1 MESLLFIIPCYNK
14 QESIG
19 LVVGEIVALF
29 PSAQIVVCDNNST
42 DAPLMW
48 RVRPGPLFSLSVVRV
63 SNAVRRLLRDVDADC
78 FVMVDGDNTYDLSQL
93 SQAIEVF
100 RQGRYDLMTG
110 DRFAGQARSH
120 FRKGHGAGNLF
131 FTSFFRLA
139 FGIQTRDVFSGLRIF
154 SRRLVKT
161 FPLVSA
167 EFGKETELTIYGLGC
182 ACQPMIFP
190 TSVRSRVNSESKL
203 STYRDGLKILTFSL
217 RLLHREFPMRLYLP
231 ISGLSALVAAALFA
245 IPYTEFLATGMVTT
259 IPTLVTSTIFVSIAI
274 VSLFA
279 GLILK
284 EVSNLKYEQRYLIS
298 AISDECGSF
307 GSLHPLWFGGLS
319 WFCR

>member
-1 MESLLFIIPCYNK
+1 MESLAFIIPCYNE

-42 DAPLMW
+42 DRTSDVA
-48 RVRPGPLFSLSVVRV
+48 RQAGATVLFERRKGKG
-63 SNAVRRLLRDVDADC
+63 NAVRRLLRDVDADC
-78 FVMVDGDNTYDLSQL
+78 FVMVDGDNTYDLTQL

-167 EFGKETELTIYGLGC
+167 EFEIETELTIYAARMRLP
-182 ACQPMIFP
+182 ADDFP

-284 EVSNLKYEQRYLIS
+284 EVSNLKYEQRYLMYL
-298 AISDECGSF
+298 GYQ
-307 GSLHPLWFGGLS
+307 
-319 WFCR
+319 R

>member
-1 MESLLFIIPCYNK
+1 MTKFVPLVLKDLAFIIPCYNEE
-14 QESIG
+14 ESIG
-19 LVVGEIVALF
+19 FVVGEISSRF
-29 PSAQIVVCDNNST
+29 PLAQIVVCDNNST
-42 DAPLMW
+42 DSTSDVA
-48 RVRPGPLFSLSVVRV
+48 REAGATVLFERRKGKG
-63 SNAVRRLLRDVDADC
+63 NAVRRLLRDVDADI

-93 SQAIEVF
+93 GQAIDVF
-100 RQGRYDLMTG
+100 RTGCFDLMTG
-110 DRFAGQARSH
+110 DRFAGQSRSH
-120 FRKGHGAGNLF
+120 FRKGHGTGNIF

-167 EFGKETELTIYGLGC
+167 EFEIETELTIYAARMRLP
-182 ACQPMIFP
+182 ADDFP

-203 STYRDGLKILTFSL
+203 STFRDGFKILTFSL

-231 ISGLSALVAAALFA
+231 FSVLAALVAVILFA
-245 IPYTEFLATGMVTT
+245 IPYSEFLSTGEVST

-284 EVSNLKYEQRYLIS
+284 EVSNLKYEQRYLRYLGYS
-298 AISDECGSF
+298 
-307 GSLHPLWFGGLS
+307 
-319 WFCR
+319 R

>member
-1 MESLLFIIPCYNK
+1 LERLAFIVPCYNE

-19 LVVGEIVALF
+19 LVIEEIFLLF
-29 PSAQIVVCDNNST
+29 PAAAIYVCDNNSNDRT
-42 DAPLMW
+42 SEVARDAGAI
-48 RVRPGPLFSLSVVRV
+48 VLSEHRKGKG
-63 SNAVRRLLRDVDADC
+63 NAVRRLLRDVEADIY
-78 FVMVDGDNTYDLSQL
+78 VMVDGDNTYNLSNL
-93 SQAIEVF
+93 GQAIDVF
-100 RQGRYDLMTG
+100 RDGCYDLMTG
-110 DRFAGQARSH
+110 DRFAGQSRSH
-120 FRKGHGAGNLF
+120 FRKGHGTGNLF
-131 FTSFFRLA
+131 FTSFFRFA

-167 EFGKETELTIYGLGC
+167 EFEIETELTIYAARMRLPAGD
-182 ACQPMIFP
+182 FP

-231 ISGLSALVAAALFA
+231 ISAVAALIAVVLFL
-245 IPYTEFLATGMVTT
+245 IPYSEYLATGQVST

-284 EVSNLKYEQRYLIS
+284 EVSNIKYEQRYLHYLGFS
-298 AISDECGSF
+298 
-307 GSLHPLWFGGLS
+307 
-319 WFCR
+319 R

>member
-1 MESLLFIIPCYNK
+1 MERLAFIVPCYNE

-19 LVVGEIVALF
+19 LVVEEIFLLF
-29 PSAQIVVCDNNST
+29 PSAAIYVCDNNSNDRT
-42 DAPLMW
+42 SEVARDAGAI
-48 RVRPGPLFSLSVVRV
+48 VLSEHRKGKG
-63 SNAVRRLLRDVDADC
+63 NAVRRLLRDVEADIY
-78 FVMVDGDNTYDLSQL
+78 VMVDGDNTYNLSNL
-93 SQAIEVF
+93 GQAIDVF
-100 RQGRYDLMTG
+100 RDGCYDLMTG

-120 FRKGHGAGNLF
+120 FRKGHGTGNLF
-131 FTSFFRLA
+131 FTSFFRFA

-167 EFGKETELTIYGLGC
+167 EFEIETELTIYAARMRLPAGD
-182 ACQPMIFP
+182 FP

-231 ISGLSALVAAALFA
+231 ISAVAALIAVVLFL
-245 IPYTEFLATGMVTT
+245 IPYSEYLATGQVST

-284 EVSNLKYEQRYLIS
+284 EVSNIKYEQRYLHYLGFS
-298 AISDECGSF
+298 
-307 GSLHPLWFGGLS
+307 
-319 WFCR
+319 R

>member
-1 MESLLFIIPCYNK
+1 MLERLAFIVPCYNE

-19 LVVGEIVALF
+19 LVVEEIFLLF
-29 PSAQIVVCDNNST
+29 PAAEIYVCDNNSNDRT
-42 DAPLMW
+42 SEVARDAGAI
-48 RVRPGPLFSLSVVRV
+48 VLSEYRKGKG
-63 SNAVRRLLRDVDADC
+63 NAVRRLLRDVEADI
-78 FVMVDGDNTYDLSQL
+78 FVMVDGDNTYNLSNL
-93 SQAIEVF
+93 GQAIDVF
-100 RQGRYDLMTG
+100 RDGCYDLMTG

-120 FRKGHGAGNLF
+120 FRKGHGTGNLF
-131 FTSFFRLA
+131 FTSFFRFA

-167 EFGKETELTIYGLGC
+167 EFEIETELTIYAARMRLPAGD
-182 ACQPMIFP
+182 FP

-203 STYRDGLKILTFSL
+203 STYRDGLKILMFSL

-231 ISGLSALVAAALFA
+231 ISAMAALIAAVMFL
-245 IPYTEFLATGMVTT
+245 IPYSEYLATGQVST
-259 IPTLVTSTIFVSIAI
+259 IPTLVTSNIFVSIAI

-284 EVSNLKYEQRYLIS
+284 EVSNIKYEQRYLHYLGFS
-298 AISDECGSF
+298 
-307 GSLHPLWFGGLS
+307 
-319 WFCR
+319 R

>member
-1 MESLLFIIPCYNK
+1 MESLAFIIPCYNE

-19 LVVGEIVALF
+19 LVVGEIAALF
-29 PSAQIVVCDNNST
+29 PGAQIVVCDNNST
-42 DAPLMW
+42 DRTSDVA
-48 RVRPGPLFSLSVVRV
+48 RQAGATVLFERRKGKG
-63 SNAVRRLLRDVDADC
+63 NAVRRLLRDVDADC

-167 EFGKETELTIYGLGC
+167 EFEIETELTIYAARMRLP
-182 ACQPMIFP
+182 ADDFP

-231 ISGLSALVAAALFA
+231 ISGLAALVAAVLFA
-245 IPYTEFLATGMVTT
+245 IPYAEFLATGVVTT

-284 EVSNLKYEQRYLIS
+284 EVSNLKYEQRYLRYL
-298 AISDECGSF
+298 GYQ
-307 GSLHPLWFGGLS
+307 
-319 WFCR
+319 R

>member
-1 MESLLFIIPCYNK
+1 MMLGVAFIIPCYNE

-19 LVVGEIVALF
+19 LVISEIRSIF
-29 PSAQIVVCDNNST
+29 PSAGIFVCDNNSNDRT
-42 DAPLMW
+42 SEVAASAGAT
-48 RVRPGPLFSLSVVRV
+48 VLFEREKGKG
-63 SNAVRRLLRDVDADC
+63 NAVRRLLRDVEASLY
-78 FVMVDGDNTYDLSQL
+78 VMVDGDNTYDLS
-93 SQAIEVF
+93 SVNSAIDELKAN
-100 RQGRYDLMTG
+100 RYDLMTG
-110 DRFAGQARSH
+110 DRFARLGKSH

-167 EFGKETELTIYGLGC
+167 EFEIETEMTIYAARMRL
-182 ACQPMIFP
+182 PVSDFP
-190 TSVRSRVNSESKL
+190 TNVQSRVNSESKL
-203 STYRDGLKILTFSL
+203 STYSDGFKILIFSL

-231 ISGLSALVAAALFA
+231 ISAIAAFIAVILFA
-245 IPYTEFLATGMVTT
+245 IPYSEYLSTGQVST

-284 EVSNLKYEQRYLIS
+284 EVSNLKYEQRYLS
-298 AISDECGSF
+298 YLGFS
-307 GSLHPLWFGGLS
+307 
-319 WFCR
+319 R

>member
-1 MESLLFIIPCYNK
+1 MEKLAFIVPCYNE

-19 LVVGEIVALF
+19 LVVSEISGLF
-29 PSAQIVVCDNNST
+29 PGAEIVVCDNNSSDRT
-42 DAPLMW
+42 SEVA
-48 RVRPGPLFSLSVVRV
+48 RQAGATVLFERRKGKG
-63 SNAVRRLLRDVDADC
+63 NAVRRLLRDVDADV
-78 FVMVDGDNTYDLSQL
+78 FVMVDGDNTYDLSKL
-93 SQAIEVF
+93 NDAIMAF
-100 RQGRYDLMTG
+100 CHGRYDLMTG
-110 DRFAGQARSH
+110 DRFAGQVRSH
-120 FRKGHGAGNLF
+120 FRKGHGFGNLF

-167 EFGKETELTIYGLGC
+167 EFEIETELTIYAARMRL
-182 ACQPMIFP
+182 PVDDFP

-203 STYRDGLKILTFSL
+203 STYSDGLKILTFSL

-231 ISGLSALVAAALFA
+231 ISGIAALVAVLLFA
-245 IPYTEFLATGMVTT
+245 IPYSEFLVTGVVTT

-284 EVSNLKYEQRYLIS
+284 EVSNLKYEQRYLRYL
-298 AISDECGSF
+298 AY
-307 GSLHPLWFGGLS
+307 H
-319 WFCR
+319 R

>member
-1 MESLLFIIPCYNK
+1 MRLVVKKLAFIIPCYNE

-19 LVVGEIVALF
+19 LVVREVSGLF
-29 PSAQIVVCDNNST
+29 PAAQIVVCDNNST
-42 DAPLMW
+42 DRTSDVA
-48 RVRPGPLFSLSVVRV
+48 REAGATVLFERRKGKG
-63 SNAVRRLLRDVDADC
+63 NAVRRLLRDVDADV
-78 FVMVDGDNTYDLSQL
+78 FVMVDGDNTYDLSKL
-93 SQAIEVF
+93 RQAIEEF
-100 RQGRYDLMTG
+100 HQGGYDLMTG

-120 FRKGHGAGNLF
+120 FRKGHGTGNLF

-167 EFGKETELTIYGLGC
+167 EFEIETELTIYAARMRLP
-182 ACQPMIFP
+182 ADDFP

-231 ISGLSALVAAALFA
+231 ISGLAALVAAVLFA
-245 IPYTEFLATGMVTT
+245 IPYAEFLSTGMVTT
-259 IPTLVTSTIFVSIAI
+259 IPTLVTSTIFVSISI

-284 EVSNLKYEQRYLIS
+284 EVSNLKYEQRYLHYL
-298 AISDECGSF
+298 GY
-307 GSLHPLWFGGLS
+307 
-319 WFCR
+319 RR

>member
-1 MESLLFIIPCYNK
+1 MERLAFIVPCYNE

-19 LVVGEIVALF
+19 LVVEEISFLF
-29 PSAQIVVCDNNST
+29 PSAAIYICDNNSNDRT
-42 DAPLMW
+42 SEIALEAGAI
-48 RVRPGPLFSLSVVRV
+48 VLFEHRKGKG
-63 SNAVRRLLRDVDADC
+63 NAVRRLLRDVEADI
-78 FVMVDGDNTYDLSQL
+78 FVMVDGDNTYNLSGL
-93 SQAIEVF
+93 GKAIDVF
-100 RQGRYDLMTG
+100 RDGCYDLMTG

-131 FTSFFRLA
+131 FTSFFRFA

-167 EFGKETELTIYGLGC
+167 EFEIETELTIYAARMRLP
-182 ACQPMIFP
+182 ARDFP

-217 RLLHREFPMRLYLP
+217 RLLHREYPMRLYLP
-231 ISGLSALVAAALFA
+231 ISAVATLIALVLFL
-245 IPYTEFLATGMVTT
+245 IPYSEYLATGQVST

-284 EVSNLKYEQRYLIS
+284 EVSNLKYEQRYLHYLGFS
-298 AISDECGSF
+298 
-307 GSLHPLWFGGLS
+307 
-319 WFCR
+319 R

>member
-1 MESLLFIIPCYNK
+1 MESLAFIIPCYNE

-42 DAPLMW
+42 DRTSDVA
-48 RVRPGPLFSLSVVRV
+48 RQAGATVLFERRKGKG
-63 SNAVRRLLRDVDADC
+63 NAVRRLLRDVDADC

-167 EFGKETELTIYGLGC
+167 EFEIETELTIYAARMRLP
-182 ACQPMIFP
+182 ADDFP

-231 ISGLSALVAAALFA
+231 ISGLSALVAAVLFA
-245 IPYTEFLATGMVTT
+245 IPYTEFLATGIVTT

-284 EVSNLKYEQRYLIS
+284 EVSNLKYEQRYLIYL
-298 AISDECGSF
+298 GYQ
-307 GSLHPLWFGGLS
+307 
-319 WFCR
+319 R

>member
-1 MESLLFIIPCYNK
+1 MERLAFIVPCYNE

-19 LVVGEIVALF
+19 LVVEEIFLLF
-29 PSAQIVVCDNNST
+29 PAAEIYVCDNNSNDRT
-42 DAPLMW
+42 SEVA
-48 RVRPGPLFSLSVVRV
+48 RNAGAIVLFEHRKGKG
-63 SNAVRRLLRDVDADC
+63 NAVRRLLRDVEADI
-78 FVMVDGDNTYDLSQL
+78 FVMVDGDNTYNLSNL
-93 SQAIEVF
+93 GQAIDVF
-100 RQGRYDLMTG
+100 RDGCYDLMTG
-110 DRFAGQARSH
+110 DRFAGQDRSH
-120 FRKGHGAGNLF
+120 FRKGHGTGNLF
-131 FTSFFRLA
+131 FTSFFRFA

-167 EFGKETELTIYGLGC
+167 EFEIETELTIYAARMRLPAGD
-182 ACQPMIFP
+182 FP

-203 STYRDGLKILTFSL
+203 STYRDGLKILMFSL

-231 ISGLSALVAAALFA
+231 ISAVAALIAVVLFL
-245 IPYTEFLATGMVTT
+245 IPYSEYLATGQVST

-284 EVSNLKYEQRYLIS
+284 EVSNIKYEQRYLHYL
-298 AISDECGSF
+298 GF
-307 GSLHPLWFGGLS
+307 L
-319 WFCR
+319 R

>member
-1 MESLLFIIPCYNK
+1 MERLAFIVPCYNE

-19 LVVGEIVALF
+19 LVIEEIFLLF
-29 PSAQIVVCDNNST
+29 PAAAIYVCDNNSNDRT
-42 DAPLMW
+42 SEVARDAGAI
-48 RVRPGPLFSLSVVRV
+48 VLSEHRKGKG
-63 SNAVRRLLRDVDADC
+63 NAVRRLLRDVEADIY
-78 FVMVDGDNTYDLSQL
+78 VMVDGDNTYNLSNL
-93 SQAIEVF
+93 GQAIDVF
-100 RQGRYDLMTG
+100 RDGCYDLMTG

-120 FRKGHGAGNLF
+120 FRKGHGTGNLF
-131 FTSFFRLA
+131 FTSFFRFA

-167 EFGKETELTIYGLGC
+167 EFEIETELTIYAARMRLPAGD
-182 ACQPMIFP
+182 FP

-231 ISGLSALVAAALFA
+231 ISAVAALIAVVLFL
-245 IPYTEFLATGMVTT
+245 IPYSEYLATGQVST

-284 EVSNLKYEQRYLIS
+284 EVSNIKYEQRYLHYLGFS
-298 AISDECGSF
+298 
-307 GSLHPLWFGGLS
+307 
-319 WFCR
+319 R